1 MGALEMAVSL
11 LKETSSLIKNVP
23 YLGVIAGV
31 FLELARIKGVRLRL
45 SYPILFETE

>member
-23 YLGVIAGV
+23 YLGVVAGV
-31 FLELARIKGVRLRL
+31 FLELARIKGVRLCL

>member
-31 FLELARIKGVRLRL
+31 FLELARIKGVRLASLL
-45 SYPILFETE
+45 SYPV

>member
-31 FLELARIKGVRLRL
+31 FLELARIKGVRLCL
-45 SYPILFETE
+45 SYSILFETE